1 MNGTR
6 IETLI
11 RAALGRDYT
20 IAVADYYTDET
31 LCYQTDSASEILSAL
46 RAETLA
52 RVEIYS
58 VRGLIGTATVT
69 PQDRETLAD
78 YSTGLTGLL

>member
-1 MNGTR
+1 MQ

-31 LCYQTDSASEILSAL
+31 IHYQTDSASEILNAL
-46 RAETLA
+46 RGEVIA
-52 RVEIYS
+52 RMEVYS

-78 YSTGLTGLL
+78 YSTGLAGLL